1 MANRLDLQT
10 ELETILGSRNV
21 YFQPPQSVL
30 MKYDAIRYE
39 LAGKDLR
46 HANNRFYKNTNQYDG
61 VVITKDPDTT
71 IPDKLLAHFE
81 MVSFG
86 RPYTADNLNHYPFTL
101 YY

>member
-21 YFQPPQSVL
+21 YFQSPASVK
-30 MKYDAIRYE
+30 MQYDAIRYE
-39 LAGKDLR
+39 LGGKDVI
-46 HANNRFYKNTNQYDG
+46 HANNKLYRFTNRYDG
-61 VVITKDPDTT
+61 VVITRNPDTI

-81 MVSFG
+81 MCSFG
-86 RPYTADNLNHYPFTL
+86 KPYTADNLNHYPFTL